1 MTRPSFPPLPPP
13 ESIAIGVPS
22 SHPGEPWSHL
32 AGEKGRREETL
43 SKSTPFS
50 PALSFLNVPIP
61 RASLRC
67 HLPVP
72 PPSPI
77 YRTGGVEELPL
88 FQYDDHH
95 RGGDTGLPLL
105 LLHESVDTT
114 AQKLLFFSSP
124 PENKLCVY
132 VYKPGLSLFFYLYPF
147 FSCSIFQPA
156 KQACALPPKTRTKWR
171 RP

>member
-1 MTRPSFPPLPPP
+1 MARPSFPPLPPP

-32 AGEKGRREETL
+32 AGEKGRREETH
-43 SKSTPFS
+43 SKSTPFF

-72 PPSPI
+72 PFPNISHG
-77 YRTGGVEELPL
+77 RGGGVASLPIRRPPPRRRHGAPSLIVARKCGHNRTETPFFL
-88 FQYDDHH
+88 FSAREQIVCVCVQ
-95 RGGDTGLPLL
+95 TW
-105 LLHESVDTT
+105 
-114 AQKLLFFSSP
+114 AFSI
-124 PENKLCVY
+124 
-132 VYKPGLSLFFYLYPF
+132 FYLYPF